1 MDLLIDRLPK
11 GNSMPSIDYIKR
23 LAYILIA
30 LAAVLVAGFIYVG
43 IQDSHGKQ
51 TLFFDRIELN
61 GGNQPAI
68 VSNYVGTI
76 NDDIRIHMHLQI
88 KGERVMG
95 YYYYDIFEKILILK
109 GIIDRN
115 GDVRIVEY
123 DENEVQTGVFQG
135 RFKEDFS
142 GIAGTWSS
150 EKGKKNLPFSLDI
163 LKDSEKMIE
172 YLYE

>member
-1 MDLLIDRLPK
+1 MK
-11 GNSMPSIDYIKR
+11 GTTMPSIDRIKR
-23 LAYILIA
+23 LAYVLIA
-30 LAAVLVAGFIYVG
+30 LAALLIAGFVYVG
-43 IQDSHGKQ
+43 FNENSGKQ
-51 TLFFDRIELN
+51 TLFLDKITL
-61 GGNQPAI
+61 GGESQSAI

-109 GIIDRN
+109 GTIARN

-123 DENEVQTGVFQG
+123 DENEVQTGVFDG
-135 RFKEDFS
+135 RFSKDFS
-142 GIAGTWSS
+142 AITGKWSS
-150 EKGKKNLPFSLDI
+150 EKGKKNLPFSLDL
-163 LKDSEKMIE
+163 LKESEKIIE